1 MELVDQKTLIVI
13 QTDITATD
21 NILENKMRITVK
33 QLKQLVREAVEQTL
47 LKEYEQSL
55 YKDKNGDCFI
65 VDDEGNEEF
74 YDGPECEDLEPGQS
88 VPFHDGRGGHYRYR
102 RY

>member
-1 MELVDQKTLIVI
+1 MK
-13 QTDITATD
+13 IT
-21 NILENKMRITVK
+21 IK

-74 YDGPECEDLEPGQS
+74 YDGPECKDLKPGQS
-88 VPFHDGRGGHYRYR
+88 VPFPNDPDKHHRSDPNY
-102 RY
+102 